1 MKNLTQIVA
10 STAKSLPLAIFF
22 LLAIACANKTQPDLL
37 YQELG
42 AQAGVTRLADALI
55 VEIKANPKVMIFFQD
70 TQFDY
75 FRDRLIED
83 ICVRSG
89 GPCTYQG
96 LSMADAH
103 SGMEIRESE
112 FNFFVEDTQKA
123 MQAIGLKT
131 STQNKL
137 LALLALERNEIIRQ

>member
-1 MKNLTQIVA
+1 MNQANKNPIRFLIA
-10 STAKSLPLAIFF
+10 SALAIF
-22 LLAIACANKTQPDLL
+22 LSLAMGCASKPQQDLL

-42 AQAGVTRLADALI
+42 AEKGVARLVDAII
-55 VEIKANPKVMIFFQD
+55 VEIKTNPKVMVFFQD
-70 TQFDY
+70 TNFDY

-103 SGMEIRESE
+103 SGMQIRESE
-112 FNFFVEDTQKA
+112 FNYFVEDTQNA
-123 MQAIGLKT
+123 MQAVGLST
-131 STQNKL
+131 ATQNKL
-137 LALLALERNEIIRQ
+137 LALLARERGEIIWQ

>member
-1 MKNLTQIVA
+1 MKNQFRIAA
-10 STAKSLPLAIFF
+10 SRFKKT
-22 LLAIACANKTQPDLL
+22 LLVSFILLVSACVNQKQPDEL

-42 AQAGVTRLADALI
+42 AQAGVARLVDALI
-55 VEIKANPKVMIFFQD
+55 VEIKANPRVMIFFQD

-103 SGMEIRESE
+103 SGMAIRESE
-112 FNFFVEDTQKA
+112 FNYFVEDTQKA
-123 MQAIGLKT
+123 MQAVGLKT

-137 LALLALERNEIIRQ
+137 LALLALERSEVIRQ

>member
-1 MKNLTQIVA
+1 MKNQFRIAVSRFKKT
-10 STAKSLPLAIFF
+10 
-22 LLAIACANKTQPDLL
+22 LLVSFILLVSACVNQKQPDEL

-42 AQAGVTRLADALI
+42 AQAGVARLVDALI
-55 VEIKANPKVMIFFQD
+55 VEIKANPRVMIFFQD

-103 SGMEIRESE
+103 SGMAIRESE
-112 FNFFVEDTQKA
+112 FNYFVEDTQKA
-123 MQAIGLKT
+123 MQAVGLKT

-137 LALLALERNEIIRQ
+137 LALLALERSEVIRQ

>member
-1 MKNLTQIVA
+1 MKSPIQNF
-10 STAKSLPLAIFF
+10 KSSLKSAQLAVF
-22 LLAIACANKTQPDLL
+22 LLLAVACASKPQPDQL

-42 AQAGVTRLADALI
+42 AQAGVARLADALI

-89 GPCTYQG
+89 GPCIYQG

-112 FNFFVEDTQKA
+112 FNYFVEDTQKA
-123 MQAIGLKT
+123 MRAIGLKT

-137 LALLALERNEIIRQ
+137 LALLARERNEVIRQ